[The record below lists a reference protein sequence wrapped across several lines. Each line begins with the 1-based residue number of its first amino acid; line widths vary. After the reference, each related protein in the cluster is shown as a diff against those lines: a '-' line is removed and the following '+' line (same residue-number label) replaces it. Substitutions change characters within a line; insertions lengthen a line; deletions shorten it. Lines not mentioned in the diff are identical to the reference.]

1 MSRLYVFKCEGL
13 SLCQVLSVILLIS
26 YAFLLISFL
35 TLAFFYDFPHTPT
48 WTDDL
53 VLEKE
58 RYKDIGDDLDTAFV
72 ELILKE

>member
-1 MSRLYVFKCEGL
+1 MCKGL
-13 SLCQVLSVILLIS
+13 SLCQVLSVILMIFNEFIFINFRSLLLRSFMIS
-26 YAFLLISFL
+26 
-35 TLAFFYDFPHTPT
+35 HTPT

>member
-1 MSRLYVFKCEGL
+1 ML
-13 SLCQVLSVILLIS
+13 S
-26 YAFLLISFL
+26 
-35 TLAFFYDFPHTPT
+35 P
-48 WTDDL
+48 DDL

>member
-1 MSRLYVFKCEGL
+1 MLFNFSYYFKLIFLMIFC
-13 SLCQVLSVILLIS
+13 SLKLL
-26 YAFLLISFL
+26 
-35 TLAFFYDFPHTPT
+35 
-48 WTDDL
+48 DDL